1 MSRSALEKNVV
12 VTGLTAAGKTT
23 HARRLAAALGY
34 EYVSGTATLAKLCG
48 LTIGRHPP
56 RWTDM
61 LRRSSGANDDL
72 DRALEAEL
80 LRLSHEKDG
89 QVFDVWALAWT
100 TDAPIVRVWLES
112 DGPSRYRKCFVS
124 QGPSAARALAECAT
138 FVDEKDQFN
147 RDLFDRML
155 GSTSFATTTP
165 STSFSTIPTSSRR
178 RRRNRPSVAS
188 QPSHPCSMPLS
199 TPPCCHRSSC
209 GAGRCSR
216 PRTTSLGPPMAA
228 DRTMSSTAWT
238 ADWRTA
244 EAEQR
249 VLSELVETTPL
260 ALASL
265 SHCWALGVAYSESRR
280 LAVAIGVRCLSTVVR
295 SIGKSAWRRRR

>member
-1 MSRSALEKNVV
+1 M
-12 VTGLTAAGKTT
+12 
-23 HARRLAAALGY
+23 
-34 EYVSGTATLAKLCG
+34 
-48 LTIGRHPP
+48 
-56 RWTDM
+56 
-61 LRRSSGANDDL
+61 
-72 DRALEAEL
+72 
-80 LRLSHEKDG
+80 RLSHNKDG

-124 QGPSAARALAECAT
+124 QGPSAARTLAECAT

-155 GSTSFATTTP
+155 GFDLFRDHDAFDLVLDNSNLIPEATQESSERGIAAFAPLFNAIVHATVLPTEVMWRTP
-165 STSFSTIPTSSRR
+165 AFSSENDLTGS
-178 RRRNRPSVAS
+178 AD
-188 QPSHPCSMPLS
+188 
-199 TPPCCHRSSC
+199 
-209 GAGRCSR
+209 
-216 PRTTSLGPPMAA
+216 AA

-280 LAVAIGVRCLSTVVR
+280 LAVAIGVRCHLDGRTVDREVR
-295 SIGKSAWRRRR
+295 VATQEVTFPYVPGLFAYREGPALTALLDGLGERPDLAIMDVQGVAHPRGIGLAAHVGALYDIPTIGITRKRLWGRHERVPA